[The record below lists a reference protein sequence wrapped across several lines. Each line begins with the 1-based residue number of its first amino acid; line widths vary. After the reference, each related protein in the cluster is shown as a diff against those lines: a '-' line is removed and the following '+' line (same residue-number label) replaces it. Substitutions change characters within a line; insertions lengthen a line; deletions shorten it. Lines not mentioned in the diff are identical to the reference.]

1 MTKLKYFDGI
11 REAQKNQRPLSEM
24 PPFDLGRIRKT
35 GLLARIAEFIVED
48 HPRVWLAFLRRF
60 RPTGKLFGVLLV
72 TKNAD
77 VRDILERGDEFQTPY
92 GPEMTEFAR
101 GSNFILGMQDGA
113 DYRRMKSSVLSAFPP
128 AEVEAVVRPIAAR
141 HSQEIM
147 MRASPGFDAISG
159 LLKLV
164 PVHICRDYFG
174 LEIERRHFRQ
184 RALVFLGFTNAVE
197 ILQFGHARSSPPA
210 VHVIAMPAL
219 QRLGLHRLYVCEFFH
234 S

>member
-77 VRDILERGDEFQTPY
+77 VALFSPQQEH
-92 GPEMTEFAR
+92 M
-101 GSNFILGMQDGA
+101 
-113 DYRRMKSSVLSAFPP
+113 
-128 AEVEAVVRPIAAR
+128 EVMD
-141 HSQEIM
+141 HM
-147 MRASPGFDAISG
+147 
-159 LLKLV
+159 LKQMA
-164 PVHICRDYFG
+164 G
-174 LEIERRHFRQ
+174 
-184 RALVFLGFTNAVE
+184 T
-197 ILQFGHARSSPPA
+197 
-210 VHVIAMPAL
+210 
-219 QRLGLHRLYVCEFFH
+219 
-234 S
+234 